1 MSSTSKKIFLIASV
15 IVPFLIY
22 SVVYYAHVFKNAPY
36 KFAEFEYFTFAYG
49 PGDSLVN
56 KYDSRTGDYQ
66 FVNSHDSL
74 VKVNVRLSKKDLKKL
89 HEKASLLGFWD
100 WPSDETGDSTVVHNG
115 IHAPHYVTEFVYK
128 RKSKKV
134 DFEESFSGDPQLKVA
149 NEQMYKETRH
159 ILDSVARSQNKH

>member
-36 KFAEFEYFTFAYG
+36 KFVEFKYFTFAYG

-66 FVNSHDSL
+66 FVNEHNQ
-74 VKVNVRLSKKDLKKL
+74 VIKMKVHLPKEELLYL
-89 HEKASLLGFWD
+89 HKKASELGFWD
-100 WPSDETGDSTVVHNG
+100 WPSVIVGDTTLRRQG
-115 IHAPHYVTEFVYK
+115 ERPPRYVTEFVYK
-128 RKSKKV
+128 RTSKKV
-134 DFEESFSGDPQLKVA
+134 TFDDSYNLDARLKEA
-149 NEQMYKETRH
+149 NRQMIKE
-159 ILDSVARSQNKH
+159 IQGVLDKEAAAQK

>member
-1 MSSTSKKIFLIASV
+1 MNKTSKKIFLVASV
-15 IVPFLIY
+15 IVPFVIY

-66 FVNSHDSL
+66 FVNEHNQL
-74 VKVNVRLSKKDLKKL
+74 VKMNVHLPKEELLYL
-89 HEKASLLGFWD
+89 HKKASELGFWD
-100 WPSDETGDSTVVHNG
+100 WPTTILGDTTQRRQG
-115 IHAPHYVTEFVYK
+115 ERPPRYVTEFVYK

-134 DFEESFSGDPQLKVA
+134 TFDESYNLDVKLKEA
-149 NEQMYKETRH
+149 NRQMIKE
-159 ILDSVARSQNKH
+159 IQGVLDKEAAAQK